1 MSMFWVTIEK
11 RISTGKKYVL
21 LLMSF
26 TITHV
31 NQDFWHWQN

>member
-1 MSMFWVTIEK
+1 MSMFWVMTEK
-11 RISTGKKYVL
+11 RMSNGKKNVL

-31 NQDFWHWQN
+31 NQDF